1 MYCIF
6 NNYVYFVMHKASLP
20 FIALYMITFGYNRK
34 VVFVKDKSKE
44 QRVLDHVIYGTLQ
57 KSLLRFVSISQRFAS
72 SSWMLI
78 CILLYDISLTLCTNW
93 LHDDLHISYISK
105 LLYISSWTASW
116 VSSLNYSWSCCWNLF
131 ISVFY
136 YTQ

>member
-1 MYCIF
+1 
-6 NNYVYFVMHKASLP
+6 MHKASLP

-72 SSWMLI
+72 SS
-78 CILLYDISLTLCTNW
+78 
-93 LHDDLHISYISK
+93 
-105 LLYISSWTASW
+105 
-116 VSSLNYSWSCCWNLF
+116 
-131 ISVFY
+131 
-136 YTQ
+136 